1 MKRFPPSSPS
11 DALLPLPATTDDAAQ
26 PATVKVLSTLTRPLY
41 SQLVLQ
47 RFFSPKPFEKVGWMN
62 SGDGT
67 KLTDEDE
74 RRRSVGM
81 KIVSSPF
88 PLLHFSAKKVDE
100 A

>member
-11 DALLPLPATTDDAAQ
+11 DAFLPPSATD
-26 PATVKVLSTLTRPLY
+26 PPGTVKVLATLTRPLY

-47 RFFSPKPFEKVGWMN
+47 RFFAPKPFEKVGWMN
-62 SGDGT
+62 GGDGT

-81 KIVSSPF
+81 KIVSTAF
-88 PLLHFSAKKVDE
+88 LLPWSRTGD
-100 A
+100 